1 MSWSGE
7 SGAQAL
13 PGGGDGGGPASGGV
27 DALPG
32 AAGDAGRDVQDPV
45 TEGVDLAAGQL
56 GGVGEPD
63 QLGPGDQVSGSQHD
77 LQPGGVG
84 LKIMAGQVSL
94 PGRK

>member
-1 MSWSGE
+1 MGSFRVRRDRVLSWSGE

-56 GGVGEPD
+56 G
-63 QLGPGDQVSGSQHD
+63 VSVNPISWAQATRSAAASTISNQAALD
-77 LQPGGVG
+77 
-84 LKIMAGQVSL
+84 
-94 PGRK
+94 